1 MQGTQADDEYNEI
14 RKDYYKIL
22 EDADEKVHLANL
34 MYDLVDRYLRRLD
47 SELFKFKCELEADHN
62 GITEILEKRSLEL
75 EGNSSSNSNLNCN
88 SVLNNSTTNAGNSQK
103 ENRFFGSISSNVNT
117 PQNREK
123 YKSRPEKRRNSSTSG
138 GPVEKRPALSTPVP
152 PPSVAA
158 AATTPNNSTAHSSN
172 ASLVLPTNTPTL
184 QTSVPYNLQHIGAG
198 NAIAVA
204 ASQAIVA
211 TQQMQQGRRTQS
223 LKASYEAIHGS
234 STSGS
239 HELMIG
245 RELAGAAHNALQAVE
260 REGNTLNNR
269 RQKKYARHFTI
280 LKLNNRLLNIFF
292 PIAFDR
298 KVPGLSIPTNGTQP
312 APVSL
317 NMNSAPPNPPPAPV
331 SLMSTSLDP
340 ESPSASMSLG
350 ENGLLVDPSTDGD
363 WSYDPNEPRYCVCNQ
378 VSYGDMVACDNE
390 AVSILLCS
398 LANKFRR
405 TMDFQ
410 FNFLFAVSI

>member
-22 EDADEKVHLANL
+22 EDADEKVQLANL

-47 SELFKFKCELEADHN
+47 TELYKFKCELEADHN

-88 SVLNNSTTNAGNSQK
+88 SLLNNSTTNAGNSQK

-138 GPVEKRPALSTPVP
+138 GPLEKRPALNTPVP
-152 PPSVAA
+152 NVVA
-158 AATTPNNSTAHSSN
+158 TPNNTAHTSSTAS
-172 ASLVLPTNTPTL
+172 SLVLPPAAPTL

-198 NAIAVA
+198 NAIAAA

-211 TQQMQQGRRTQS
+211 TQQMQQGRRTAS

-239 HELMIG
+239 HELLIG

-260 REGNTLNNR
+260 REGNTINAR
-269 RQKKYARHFTI
+269 RQKK
-280 LKLNNRLLNIFF
+280 
-292 PIAFDR
+292 
-298 KVPGLSIPTNGTQP
+298 
-312 APVSL
+312 
-317 NMNSAPPNPPPAPV
+317 
-331 SLMSTSLDP
+331 
-340 ESPSASMSLG
+340 
-350 ENGLLVDPSTDGD
+350 
-363 WSYDPNEPRYCVCNQ
+363 
-378 VSYGDMVACDNE
+378 
-390 AVSILLCS
+390 
-398 LANKFRR
+398 
-405 TMDFQ
+405 
-410 FNFLFAVSI
+410 

>member
-22 EDADEKVHLANL
+22 EDADEKVQLANL

-47 SELFKFKCELEADHN
+47 TELYKFKCELEADHN

-88 SVLNNSTTNAGNSQK
+88 SLLNNSTTNAGNSQK

-138 GPVEKRPALSTPVP
+138 GPVEKRPALSNPVP
-152 PPSVAA
+152 NVVA
-158 AATTPNNSTAHSSN
+158 TPNNTAHTSS
-172 ASLVLPTNTPTL
+172 ASTLVLPTPTSTPTL

-198 NAIAVA
+198 NAIAAA

-211 TQQMQQGRRTQS
+211 TQQMQQGRRTAS

-239 HELMIG
+239 HELLIG

-269 RQKKYARHFTI
+269 RQKK
-280 LKLNNRLLNIFF
+280 
-292 PIAFDR
+292 
-298 KVPGLSIPTNGTQP
+298 
-312 APVSL
+312 
-317 NMNSAPPNPPPAPV
+317 
-331 SLMSTSLDP
+331 
-340 ESPSASMSLG
+340 
-350 ENGLLVDPSTDGD
+350 
-363 WSYDPNEPRYCVCNQ
+363 
-378 VSYGDMVACDNE
+378 
-390 AVSILLCS
+390 
-398 LANKFRR
+398 
-405 TMDFQ
+405 
-410 FNFLFAVSI
+410 

>member
-138 GPVEKRPALSTPVP
+138 GPLEKRPALNTPVP
-152 PPSVAA
+152 PSV
-158 AATTPNNSTAHSSN
+158 ATTPNNTAASAAAAAAAHSSN

-211 TQQMQQGRRTQS
+211 TQQMQQGRRTSS

-269 RQKKYARHFTI
+269 RQKK
-280 LKLNNRLLNIFF
+280 
-292 PIAFDR
+292 
-298 KVPGLSIPTNGTQP
+298 
-312 APVSL
+312 
-317 NMNSAPPNPPPAPV
+317 
-331 SLMSTSLDP
+331 
-340 ESPSASMSLG
+340 
-350 ENGLLVDPSTDGD
+350 
-363 WSYDPNEPRYCVCNQ
+363 
-378 VSYGDMVACDNE
+378 
-390 AVSILLCS
+390 
-398 LANKFRR
+398 
-405 TMDFQ
+405 
-410 FNFLFAVSI
+410 

>member
-88 SVLNNSTTNAGNSQK
+88 SSVLNNSTTNAGNSQK

-138 GPVEKRPALSTPVP
+138 GPMEKRPALSTPVP
-152 PPSVAA
+152 NV
-158 AATTPNNSTAHSSN
+158 ATTPNNTAASASASAAAAAAAAAASAAHSSS
-172 ASLVLPTNTPTL
+172 ASLVLPTNTPTTL

-198 NAIAVA
+198 NAIAAA

-211 TQQMQQGRRTQS
+211 TQQMQQGRRTAS

-269 RQKKYARHFTI
+269 RQKK
-280 LKLNNRLLNIFF
+280 
-292 PIAFDR
+292 
-298 KVPGLSIPTNGTQP
+298 
-312 APVSL
+312 
-317 NMNSAPPNPPPAPV
+317 
-331 SLMSTSLDP
+331 
-340 ESPSASMSLG
+340 
-350 ENGLLVDPSTDGD
+350 
-363 WSYDPNEPRYCVCNQ
+363 
-378 VSYGDMVACDNE
+378 
-390 AVSILLCS
+390 
-398 LANKFRR
+398 
-405 TMDFQ
+405 
-410 FNFLFAVSI
+410 

>member
-103 ENRFFGSISSNVNT
+103 ENRFFGSISSNVNNT

-138 GPVEKRPALSTPVP
+138 GPLEKRPALNTPVA
-152 PPSVAA
+152 PSV
-158 AATTPNNSTAHSSN
+158 ATTPNNSTAHSSN
-172 ASLVLPTNTPTL
+172 ASLVLPPTNTPTL
-184 QTSVPYNLQHIGAG
+184 PTSVPYNLQHIGAG

-269 RQKKYARHFTI
+269 RQKKYARHCLLTNFNFDAT
-280 LKLNNRLLNIFF
+280 KFLNIFF
-292 PIAFDR
+292 PFSIQSRKKSQKSSWFEYTNEWYSARSSFAQFEFGTVESTASTGITDVHIPRSRIAI
-298 KVPGLSIPTNGTQP
+298 GING
-312 APVSL
+312 A
-317 NMNSAPPNPPPAPV
+317 
-331 SLMSTSLDP
+331 
-340 ESPSASMSLG
+340 
-350 ENGLLVDPSTDGD
+350 
-363 WSYDPNEPRYCVCNQ
+363 R
-378 VSYGDMVACDNE
+378 
-390 AVSILLCS
+390 
-398 LANKFRR
+398 
-405 TMDFQ
+405 
-410 FNFLFAVSI
+410 

>member
-34 MYDLVDRYLRRLD
+34 MYDFVDRYLRRLD

-75 EGNSSSNSNLNCN
+75 EGNSSNNSNLNCN

-138 GPVEKRPALSTPVP
+138 GPLEKRPTLSTPVP
-152 PPSVAA
+152 NVVA
-158 AATTPNNSTAHSSN
+158 TPNNTPAAHSSN
-172 ASLVLPTNTPTL
+172 ASLVLPTNTPTSTL
-184 QTSVPYNLQHIGAG
+184 QTSVPYNLQHISAG
-198 NAIAVA
+198 NAITAA

-211 TQQMQQGRRTQS
+211 TQQMQQGRRSAS

-269 RQKKYARHFTI
+269 RQKK
-280 LKLNNRLLNIFF
+280 
-292 PIAFDR
+292 
-298 KVPGLSIPTNGTQP
+298 
-312 APVSL
+312 
-317 NMNSAPPNPPPAPV
+317 
-331 SLMSTSLDP
+331 
-340 ESPSASMSLG
+340 
-350 ENGLLVDPSTDGD
+350 
-363 WSYDPNEPRYCVCNQ
+363 
-378 VSYGDMVACDNE
+378 
-390 AVSILLCS
+390 
-398 LANKFRR
+398 
-405 TMDFQ
+405 
-410 FNFLFAVSI
+410 

>member
-1 MQGTQADDEYNEI
+1 MFLTLFHTLQRTSTNFTPTNADNIDAIEKRIRGLFSRCARGELQGTQADDEYNEI

-123 YKSRPEKRRNSSTSG
+123 YKSRPEKRRNSSTSQG
-138 GPVEKRPALSTPVP
+138 GPLEKRPALNTTV
-152 PPSVAA
+152 PPSVT
-158 AATTPNNSTAHSSN
+158 TTPNNSTAHASN

-269 RQKKYARHFTI
+269 RQKKYALTYFPSIPLIKRFANQF
-280 LKLNNRLLNIFF
+280 LIFF
-292 PIAFDR
+292 
-298 KVPGLSIPTNGTQP
+298 
-312 APVSL
+312 
-317 NMNSAPPNPPPAPV
+317 
-331 SLMSTSLDP
+331 TSF
-340 ESPSASMSLG
+340 SV
-350 ENGLLVDPSTDGD
+350 LL
-363 WSYDPNEPRYCVCNQ
+363 
-378 VSYGDMVACDNE
+378 
-390 AVSILLCS
+390 
-398 LANKFRR
+398 FRR
-405 TMDFQ
+405 H
-410 FNFLFAVSI
+410 SI